1 MKTTT
6 IAGLLALLTATP
18 AMASDDR
25 LEWWSELTLS
35 HDLDK
40 QTFVEFQTQQ
50 RARPTPRGNNHTYR
64 LWLGRRV
71 AKGTSVALGLHRSKE
86 GRDLET
92 RIIEQVSYPLGA
104 KLGLKGRTRL
114 EQRMI
119 DGRDR
124 TGLRFRQRVGMAIP
138 LTDNAK
144 DWALAANAEG
154 FLTLRATSRTGDT
167 GLTGLRTFVGFQ
179 KTFGKVDLGVGY
191 TRQQSIR
198 KNRPDLVGHAP
209 TLNLTIKL

>member
-1 MKTTT
+1 MKTT
-6 IAGLLALLTATP
+6 IFAGALALLTATP
-18 AMASDDR
+18 ALAADDQ
-25 LEWWSELTLS
+25 LEWWSDLTLS

-40 QTFVEFQTQQ
+40 KTFVEFQTQQ
-50 RARPTPRGNNHTYR
+50 RFRESPAGDSHIYR
-64 LWLGRRV
+64 IWLGRKISK
-71 AKGTSVALGLHRSKE
+71 ATSLSLGLHRSKE
-86 GRDLET
+86 GADLET
-92 RIIEQVSYPLGA
+92 RIIEQASYTLDS

-124 TGLRFRQRVGMAIP
+124 TGWRLRQRIGVAIP
-138 LTDNAK
+138 LTDKPK

-154 FLTLRATSRTGDT
+154 FFTLRATSATGDT

-179 KTFGKVDLGVGY
+179 KTFGKMDLGVGY

-198 KNRPDLVGHAP
+198 KNRPDVVGHAP
-209 TLNLTIKL
+209 TLNLTFKL